1 MIECKHQLTEAVLE
15 RRLTDEERA
24 LFVEAVKKDME
35 RVKRREPRII
45 TEPWHGAGPDTFPP
59 KPMPTSEDAE

>member
-1 MIECKHQLTEAVLE
+1 ME
-15 RRLTDEERA
+15 RRLTKEERA

-45 TEPWHGAGPDTFPP
+45 TEPWHGAGPDTFPE
-59 KPMPTSEDAE
+59 KPETSSKNSE